1 MSRTILVT
9 GATGHQGRAF
19 ISAINSVE
27 NTDFRILALTRNP
40 TAAPAQELAL
50 EKNVTVVQGNL
61 DSPDSVRTVF
71 EKAKEDGGIWGV
83 FCVLAFP
90 GLGVNS
96 DGEERQGKVWLLLCG
111 QHLSTLVFS
120 QLLADLALE
129 FGTSCFVFSS
139 YERAGESYDDK
150 VESSHRSKINIE
162 HHIRELGSKGLS
174 WTCVDLFS
182 W

>member
-50 EKNVTVVQGNL
+50 EKNVTIVQGNL

-111 QHLSTLVFS
+111 QHLYNIGILSAPSRPSPRIRNLLFRILLV
-120 QLLADLALE
+120 
-129 FGTSCFVFSS
+129 
-139 YERAGESYDDK
+139 R
-150 VESSHRSKINIE
+150 
-162 HHIRELGSKGLS
+162 
-174 WTCVDLFS
+174 TCR
-182 W
+182 